1 MKRKTNRKQDVYA
14 VSACLLGVPCRW
26 NGTSAKSKRALALVQ
41 KGHKVIAICPEV
53 LAGLHTPRPA
63 CEIVGGDGTDVLRG
77 NARVVDRQGRNYTK
91 TFVRGAK
98 RGIAVAKRA
107 GATAAILK
115 SSSPSCGART
125 IYDGTFSGHRKR
137 GRGVFAALFKNRG
150 IRIVSA

>member
-1 MKRKTNRKQDVYA
+1 MRRKSNRKRNVYA

-26 NGTSAKSKRALALVQ
+26 DGTSAKNKRALALVQ
-41 KGHKVIAICPEV
+41 KGRKIIAICPEV
-53 LAGLHTPRPA
+53 LAGLPTPRPA

-77 NARVVDRQGRNYTK
+77 TARVVDRRGRNYTAK
-91 TFVRGAK
+91 FIRGAK

-107 GATAAILK
+107 GATAVMLK
-115 SSSPSCGART
+115 SGSPSCGART

-150 IRIVSA
+150 IRIVSV